1 MNVMSKII
9 KMVNVMLLLLAINS
23 LFSCNGSATTSAS
36 DSVTKAPMD
45 SMPVIKPNISDTA
58 GIITTPPV
66 NDHNNIIPDSA
77 H

>member
-1 MNVMSKII
+1 MFKSKTNNLAGAMI
-9 KMVNVMLLLLAINS
+9 LLLTISS
-23 LFSCNGSATTSAS
+23 LLSCNGTATTSS
-36 DSVTKAPMD
+36 TDSATKAPFD
-45 SMPVIKPNISDTA
+45 SMPIIKPNISDSA